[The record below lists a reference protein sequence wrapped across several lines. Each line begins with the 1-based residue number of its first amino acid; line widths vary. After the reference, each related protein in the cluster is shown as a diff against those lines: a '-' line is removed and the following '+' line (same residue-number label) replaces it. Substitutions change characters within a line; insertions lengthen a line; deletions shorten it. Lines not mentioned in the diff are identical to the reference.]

1 MKAKVSAQL
10 SAIKEQIYMETR
22 DKLMS
27 LTQSDKTQQWL
38 MDKSSNQT
46 DVQQLQQQFS
56 QLLDQKYNVLL
67 ADEQAK
73 LDQYVEVHH
82 NLEALKK
89 EIELEPIMLNIDKLP
104 NVKSTMLEKAKN
116 DEHSDKIKQLF
127 DRLDHS
133 LNGTYRLY
141 TQLSLIGTRT
151 HRITTKNFNLQGLP
165 KAVQRTILP
174 SKYKKAYTVD
184 FKSFEP
190 SVVAYMTQDSKLID
204 FLNQKNGLYDA
215 LLSELELQDEQRVLV
230 KRAFIGS
237 FLFGGNFNSPKF
249 KLKQYVSEVQWLDAV
264 SQFTKVIELKKQIEE
279 HKTMPMPYGIEHDMS
294 AFQGS
299 SIMAFYVQTVASYI
313 FKHILLEVYRAQCEQ
328 KTFKIIVPIHDAI
341 MIECDD
347 EVTARDVAQLMKS
360 TANQLFNDEF
370 AHVTV
375 EELGGEGH
383 E

>member
-1 MKAKVSAQL
+1 
-10 SAIKEQIYMETR
+10 METR

-27 LTQSDKTQQWL
+27 LTQSNKTQQWL
-38 MDKSSNQT
+38 MDKSSNQ
-46 DVQQLQQQFS
+46 DYVQQLQQQFS
-56 QLLDQKYNVLL
+56 QQLDQQYNALL
-67 ADEQAK
+67 ADEKAK

-82 NLEALKK
+82 NLEVLKK
-89 EIELEPIMLNIDKLP
+89 EIESEPIMLNIDKLP
-104 NVKSTMLEKAKN
+104 DIKSTMLEKAKN
-116 DEHSDKIKQLF
+116 DEHSDRIEKLF
-127 DRLDHS
+127 DRLEQA
-133 LNGTYRLY
+133 LNGTNRLY

-174 SKYKKAYTVD
+174 SKYKKVYTVD

-204 FLNQKNGLYDA
+204 FLNQKDGLYDA

-237 FLFGGNFNSPKF
+237 FLFGGNFDSPKF

-299 SIMAFYVQTVASYI
+299 SIMAFYLQTVASYI
-313 FKHILLEVYRAQCEQ
+313 FKHILLEVYKAQCTQ
-328 KTFKIIVPIHDAI
+328 KSFQIILPIHDAI

-347 EVTARDVAQLMKS
+347 EETAQSVAQLMKS
-360 TANQLFNDEF
+360 KANELFKGEF

-375 EELGGEGH
+375 EALGGVSNE
-383 E
+383 

>member
-1 MKAKVSAQL
+1 
-10 SAIKEQIYMETR
+10 METR

-27 LTQSDKTQQWL
+27 LTQSNKTQQWL
-38 MDKSSNQT
+38 MDKSSNQD

-56 QLLDQKYNVLL
+56 QQLDQKYNALL

-73 LDQYVEVHH
+73 LDQYVEVHQG
-82 NLEALKK
+82 LEALKE
-89 EIELEPIMLNIDKLP
+89 EIESEPIMLNIDKLP
-104 NVKSTMLEKAKN
+104 DIKSTMLEKAKN
-116 DEHSDKIKQLF
+116 DEHSDKIEQLF

-151 HRITTKNFNLQGLP
+151 HRITTKNFNIQGLP
-165 KAVQRTILP
+165 KSVQRMILP
-174 SKYKKAYTVD
+174 SQFKKVYTID
-184 FKSFEP
+184 FNSFEP

-204 FLNQKNGLYDA
+204 FLNHKEGLYDA
-215 LLSELELQDEQRVLV
+215 LLEDLSLSKKEKKFV

-249 KLKQYVSEVQWLDAV
+249 KLNQYVSEVQWLDAV
-264 SQFTKVIELKKQIEE
+264 SKFTKVNELKKHLE
-279 HKTMPMPYGIEHDMS
+279 KSNSMPMPYGTEHDMS

-347 EVTARDVAQLMKS
+347 EVTAHDVAQLMKS

-375 EELGGEGH
+375 EEIGGVDH

>member
-1 MKAKVSAQL
+1 
-10 SAIKEQIYMETR
+10 METR

-27 LTQSDKTQQWL
+27 LTQSNKIQQWL
-38 MDKSSNQT
+38 MDKSSNQD
-46 DVQQLQQQFS
+46 DVQLLQQQFS
-56 QLLDQKYNVLL
+56 QQLDQKYNALL
-67 ADEQAK
+67 ADEQVK
-73 LDQYVEVHH
+73 LDQYVEVHQG
-82 NLEALKK
+82 LEALKE
-89 EIELEPIMLNIDKLP
+89 EIESESIKFNIEKLP
-104 NVKSTMLEKAKN
+104 DIKATMLERAKT
-116 DEHSDKIKQLF
+116 DEHSDKIENLF
-127 DRLDHS
+127 DRLEQA
-133 LNGTYRLY
+133 LNGSNRLY

-165 KAVQRTILP
+165 KAVQHTILP
-174 SKYKKAYTVD
+174 SKFKKVYTID
-184 FKSFEP
+184 FNSFEP

-204 FLNQKNGLYDA
+204 FLNQKEGLYDA
-215 LLSELELQDEQRVLV
+215 LLSELDLPDELRVFV

-249 KLKQYVSEVQWLDAV
+249 KLKHYVSEVQWLDAV

-299 SIMAFYVQTVASYI
+299 SIMANYVQTVASYV
-313 FKHILLEVYRAQCEQ
+313 FKHILLEVYKAQCEQ

-341 MIECDD
+341 MIECED
-347 EVTARDVAQLMKS
+347 EEIAQNVGQLMKD

-375 EELGGEGH
+375 EEIGGVDH

>member
-1 MKAKVSAQL
+1 
-10 SAIKEQIYMETR
+10 METR

-27 LTQSDKTQQWL
+27 LTQSNKTQQLL
-38 MDKSSNQT
+38 MGKSSNQD

-56 QLLDQKYNVLL
+56 QLLDQKYNALL
-67 ADEQAK
+67 ADEQSK

-82 NLEALKK
+82 NLEALKE
-89 EIELEPIMLNIDKLP
+89 EIESKPIMLNIDKLP
-104 NVKSTMLEKAKN
+104 NIKSTMIEKAKN
-116 DEHSDKIKQLF
+116 DEHSDKIEQLF
-127 DRLDHS
+127 DRLEQA

-174 SKYKKAYTVD
+174 SKYKKVYTVD

-204 FLNQKNGLYDA
+204 YLNHKEGLYDA
-215 LLSELELQDEQRVLV
+215 LLSELGLSDELRVFV

-237 FLFGGNFNSPKF
+237 FLFGGNFDSPKF
-249 KLKQYVSEVQWLDAV
+249 KLNQYVSEVQWLDTV

-347 EVTARDVAQLMKS
+347 EVTAHDVAQLMKS

-375 EELGGEGH
+375 EEIGGVDH

>member
-1 MKAKVSAQL
+1 
-10 SAIKEQIYMETR
+10 METR

-27 LTQSDKTQQWL
+27 LTQSNKTQQWL
-38 MDKSSNQT
+38 MDKSSNQD

-56 QLLDQKYNVLL
+56 QQLDQKYNALL

-73 LDQYVEVHH
+73 LDQYVEVHQG
-82 NLEALKK
+82 LEALKE
-89 EIELEPIMLNIDKLP
+89 EIESEPIMLNIDKLP
-104 NVKSTMLEKAKN
+104 DIKSTMLEKAKN
-116 DEHSDKIKQLF
+116 DEHSDKIEQLF

-151 HRITTKNFNLQGLP
+151 HRITTKNFNIQGLP
-165 KAVQRTILP
+165 KSVQRMILP
-174 SKYKKAYTVD
+174 SQFKKVYTID
-184 FKSFEP
+184 FNSFEP

-204 FLNQKNGLYDA
+204 FLNHKEGLYDA
-215 LLSELELQDEQRVLV
+215 LLEDLSLSKKEKKFV
-230 KRAFIGS
+230 KRTFIGS

-249 KLKQYVSEVQWLDAV
+249 KLNQYVSEVQWLDAV
-264 SQFTKVIELKKQIEE
+264 SKFTKVNELKKHLE
-279 HKTMPMPYGIEHDMS
+279 KSNSMPMPYGTEHDMS

-347 EVTARDVAQLMKS
+347 EVTAHDVAQLMKS

-375 EELGGEGH
+375 EEIGGVDH

>member
-1 MKAKVSAQL
+1 
-10 SAIKEQIYMETR
+10 METR

-27 LTQSDKTQQWL
+27 LTQSNKTQQWL
-38 MDKSSNQT
+38 MDKSSNQD
-46 DVQQLQQQFS
+46 DVKLLQQQFS
-56 QLLDQKYNVLL
+56 QQLDQKYNALL
-67 ADEQAK
+67 AYEQAK

-82 NLEALKK
+82 ELEALKE
-89 EIELEPIMLNIDKLP
+89 EIEAEPITLNIDKLP
-104 NVKSTMLEKAKN
+104 DIKATMLEKAKN
-116 DEHSDKIKQLF
+116 NEHSDKIEQLF
-127 DRLDHS
+127 DRLDQS
-133 LNGTYRLY
+133 LNGTNRLY

-151 HRITTKNFNLQGLP
+151 HRITTKNFNIQGLP
-165 KAVQRTILP
+165 KAVQCTILP
-174 SKYKKAYTVD
+174 SKYKKVYTVD

-204 FLNQKNGLYDA
+204 FLNHKEGLYDA
-215 LLSELELQDEQRVLV
+215 LLEDLSLSKKEKKFV

-237 FLFGGNFNSPKF
+237 FLFGGNFDSPKF
-249 KLKQYVSEVQWLDAV
+249 KLKHYVSEVQWLDAV

-313 FKHILLEVYRAQCEQ
+313 FKHILLEVYKAQCTQ
-328 KTFKIIVPIHDAI
+328 KSFQIILPIHDAI

-347 EVTARDVAQLMKS
+347 EETAQSVAQLMKS
-360 TANQLFNDEF
+360 KANKLFNGEF